1 MAIERN
7 LSIFISWSG
16 VLALECTKALREWLP
31 KMFDHIDPWAS
42 DTDIEA
48 GDRSMDEIKDKL
60 NESGFGIIV
69 VTTENMAKPW
79 LNFEAGALSKSFGD
93 DKNRVVPLLVNFKNK
108 YQLKG
113 PIDQFHAI
121 MLNKEGMGKLC
132 DSIGVTIGLDRPTV
146 RARFE
151 WAWPSL
157 ESAIETAKDVAGD
170 QPELPD
176 VDEKEL
182 LKNVYSMVRAIQE
195 QQQARPDERASAP
208 KIGTVGSSLEYRPPP
223 FVNMREVLRAA
234 TVAASEFEPIE
245 SVEID
250 RRDGEFVISVSLK
263 DGARL
268 SRADR
273 AKLHRKLAEITPFRA
288 VIA

>member
-132 DSIGVTIGLDRPTV
+132 DSIGVTIGLDRLTV

-157 ESAIETAKDVAGD
+157 ESAIETAKELAGD

-182 LKNVYSMVRAIQE
+182 LKNVYSMVRAMQE
-195 QQQARPDERASAP
+195 QQQARPDDRVGAP
-208 KIGTVGSSLEYRPPP
+208 KIGTVGPSFEFGPPSP
-223 FVNMREVLRAA
+223 ANMREIFRDVKAA
-234 TVAASEFEPIE
+234 VVEFGPVE
-245 SVEID
+245 SVD
-250 RRDGEFVISVSLK
+250 LRRRNGDFVLAVSLK
-263 DGARL
+263 DGEEL
-268 SRADR
+268 SKAER
-273 AKLHRKLAEITPFRA
+273 AKLHRRLAEITPYPV